1 MLKGLTTCLLFLIL
15 TLAKANAGNALFGD
29 VNNAKKGKTSSWKA
43 KNSIRKRSKKVSH
56 YRKSRHTIKKHTAT
70 LISSF
75 RPQKIKIITVSTP
88 EEIAMS
94 NNFKKNHGRLPW
106 PVADAKISTHFG
118 RYTIPG
124 TNGIV
129 GDNPGL
135 TFESE
140 EGAQVQA
147 VFDGEV
153 TQITEIAGDSTIF
166 VKHGKYY
173 TTYSNLVGINVSKGQ
188 KVKVGDVLGNVG
200 TDENGKGLLD
210 FILLDTLGSNQ
221 DPEKWLAKKQ

>member
-1 MLKGLTTCLLFLIL
+1 MLKGLTTCLLFIIL
-15 TLAKANAGNALFGD
+15 TLAKANAGNLAFGD
-29 VNNAKKGKTSSWKA
+29 VNNAKKGKTTSWKA
-43 KNSIRKRSKKVSH
+43 KSSIRKKSKKVTH
-56 YRKSRHTIKKHTAT
+56 YRKSRHTRKKHITPPV
-70 LISSF
+70 SSF
-75 RPQKIKIITVSTP
+75 LPKNIKITVSTP

-94 NNFKKNHGRLPW
+94 NLFKKNHGHLPW
-106 PVADAKISTHFG
+106 PVANAKISTHFG
-118 RYTIPG
+118 RYPIPG
-124 TNGIV
+124 TNGII

-140 EGAQVQA
+140 EGAEVQS

-153 TQITEIAGDSTIF
+153 TQVTEIAGDSTVF

-173 TTYSNLVGINVSKGQ
+173 TTYSNLVGINVTQGQ
-188 KVKVGDVLGNVG
+188 KVKAGDVLGNVK

-210 FILLDTLGSNQ
+210 FILLDTVGSNQ